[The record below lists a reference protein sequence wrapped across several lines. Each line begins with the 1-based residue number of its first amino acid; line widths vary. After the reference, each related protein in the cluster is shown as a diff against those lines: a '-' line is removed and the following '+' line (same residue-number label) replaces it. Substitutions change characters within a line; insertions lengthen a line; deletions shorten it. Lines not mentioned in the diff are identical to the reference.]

1 MVAVVDKLAT
11 DREDIEL
18 ERARNVASAVPDP
31 EIPVLTL
38 ADLGVLR
45 RVSRASGKILVELSP
60 TYTGCPATAAI
71 LLSVQAALAE
81 AGMGNAVVRSVL
93 SPAWTTDDITQEGR
107 AKLKAYGIA
116 PPGKGSPAMLF
127 ADEEVACPRCGST
140 HTTRVSEFGST
151 PCKAHWRCDACREP
165 FDYFKCHR

>member
-1 MVAVVDKLAT
+1 MVAANAT
-11 DREDIEL
+11 ITAIPDADV
-18 ERARNVASAVPDP
+18 ERARSVAAAVPDP

-38 ADLGVLR
+38 EDLGVLR
-45 RVSRASGKILVELSP
+45 RVYRTAAGIVVEVTP

-71 LLSVQAALAE
+71 MLSVEAALADV
-81 AGMGNAVVRSVL
+81 GVRNASVRSVL
-93 SPAWTTDDITQEGR
+93 SPAWSTDDITEAGR
-107 AKLKAYGIA
+107 TKLKAYGIA

-127 ADEEVACPRCGST
+127 ADEQVACPKCGSQ

-151 PCKAHWRCDACREP
+151 PCKAHWRCDDCREP